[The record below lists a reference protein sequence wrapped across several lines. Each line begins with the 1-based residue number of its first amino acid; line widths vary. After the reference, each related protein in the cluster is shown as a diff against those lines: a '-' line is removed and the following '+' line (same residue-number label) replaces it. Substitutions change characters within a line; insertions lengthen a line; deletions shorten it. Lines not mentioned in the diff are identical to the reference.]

1 MQTVVN
7 CIMLNNDNRSVETWT
22 LEPNHMAHKQA
33 EGVQF
38 SDTHAGERLGSVGL
52 WEVTTGCAT
61 HHISPD
67 SAECLFCS
75 KFNLFL
81 CFDFLCHFP

>member
-1 MQTVVN
+1 
-7 CIMLNNDNRSVETWT
+7 
-22 LEPNHMAHKQA
+22 MAHKQA
-33 EGVQF
+33 EGVQY
-38 SDTHAGERLGSVGL
+38 SNTHAGERLGSVGL
-52 WEVTTGCAT
+52 WEVITGCAK

-81 CFDFLCHFP
+81 CFDFSLSFSLNIFGSLLVEPTDKVEQ